1 MNNQDQNGQDKTT
14 RQRKQTQGHSIIRWV
29 TIVLAVV
36 IVATGFIVYHY
47 FSGALEPLNP
57 DSKQQIQ
64 INVPEGSS
72 TRQIGSILQE
82 KKVVKSGAMFSYYV
96 KSHNITNFKAGYY
109 VLKPSM
115 TLNKIAKKLQKGGS
129 ATPVLLGKYVLIKEG
144 ETIDEVGSTIEKSS
158 NFTQKQF
165 IALMNDKDFIN
176 SLYKKYPDLLGS
188 AMKASN
194 VRYRLEGYLY
204 PATYSL
210 GKKTTLKSVVT
221 QMVAKENDVLKPY
234 YAKIKKQ
241 KMTVQEVLS
250 LAALVE
256 REGNTTSDRQKIAG
270 VFLNRLAI
278 KMPLQSDVSVYYA
291 VKKSFGSDL
300 TTTDLKDKSLYNL
313 RLHKG
318 YGPGPVN
325 NPSEKSVLAV
335 LHPKDRSKDYLYFVA
350 NLKTGKIYFSKTY
363 DEHLANAASQDPSNK

>member
-1 MNNQDQNGQDKTT
+1 MLDNQDGNADK
-14 RQRKQTQGHSIIRWV
+14 RNQSQGHSIIKWVV
-29 TIVLAVV
+29 TILAVV
-36 IVATGFIVYHY
+36 VVATGFVFYHY
-47 FSGALEPLNP
+47 FSDALEPLNP

-82 KKVVKSGAMFSYYV
+82 KKVVKSGAIFDYYV
-96 KSHNITNFKAGYY
+96 KSHNLTDFKAGYY

-115 TLNKIAKKLQKGGS
+115 SLNKIATNLQKGGS

-144 ETIDEVGSTIEKSS
+144 ETIDEVGKSIGKSS
-158 NFTQKQF
+158 DFSQSQF
-165 IALMNDKDFIN
+165 IALMKDKSFIN
-176 SLYKKYPDLLGS
+176 SLYKKYPELLGS

-210 GKKTTLKSVVT
+210 EKKTTLKAVVE
-221 QMVAKENDVLKPY
+221 QMVAKENAILEPY
-234 YAKIKKQ
+234 YSKIKKE
-241 KMTVQEVLS
+241 KMSVQEILS

-256 REGNTTSDRQKIAG
+256 REGNTTSDREKIAG
-270 VFLNRLAI
+270 VFLNRIDA

-291 VKKSFGSDL
+291 VKKAFGSDL
-300 TTTDLKDKSLYNL
+300 TKTDLKSDSPYNL
-313 RLHKG
+313 RAKKG

-325 NPSEKSVLAV
+325 NPSKDSVLAV
-335 LHPKDRSKDYLYFVA
+335 LHPKARDKNYLYFVA
-350 NLKTGKIYFSKTY
+350 NLKTGKVYFSATY
-363 DEHLANAASQDPSNK
+363 DEHLANASSQDPSNK